1 MKGERKRRISAFK
14 SGHIPH
20 NKGIKCIK
28 TESVEE
34 TDNKSTIYL
43 RPTKTE
49 VSLVLNNPLSGTQI
63 SSDETTTI
71 RGETLR
77 MLRPR
82 PAPPLEVEKKNMVDS
97 KSW

>member
-43 RPTKTE
+43 RPDKDRSQPCAKQPI
-49 VSLVLNNPLSGTQI
+49 VRH
-63 SSDETTTI
+63 SDLI
-71 RGETLR
+71 
-77 MLRPR
+77 
-82 PAPPLEVEKKNMVDS
+82 
-97 KSW
+97 